1 MLSNCGVEKTP
12 ESPLDCKEIK
22 PSNLKGKKTLNIHQ
36 KDWCWSWSTI
46 TFATWCKEPTHWK
59 RPWCQERLKA
69 GGEGDDRGW
78 MRWLDSIINSMDMNL
93 SKPQDTVEDRGA
105 WLQSMRSQRVGHDL
119 ATEQQRQPQTKR
131 LSAMRS
137 SPLWSQLLVAQTV
150 KRLPTMRETRVQSLG
165 WEDPLEKEMATH
177 SSILA
182 WKIPWMEKP
191 GRIQSVGS

>member
-1 MLSNCGVEKTP
+1 MTNLDSIFENRHITLPTKACTAKPMVFPVVMYRYKSWTIKKAEHQRTDAFKLWCGEDSW
-12 ESPLDCKEIK
+12 ESLGLQGDQTKQ
-22 PSNLKGKKTLNIHQ
+22 SYRKKTLNIHR

-105 WLQSMRSQRVGHDL
+105 WLQSMRSQRVGHNL
-119 ATEQQRQPQTKR
+119 ATEQQ
-131 LSAMRS
+131 
-137 SPLWSQLLVAQTV
+137 
-150 KRLPTMRETRVQSLG
+150 
-165 WEDPLEKEMATH
+165 
-177 SSILA
+177 
-182 WKIPWMEKP
+182 
-191 GRIQSVGS
+191 